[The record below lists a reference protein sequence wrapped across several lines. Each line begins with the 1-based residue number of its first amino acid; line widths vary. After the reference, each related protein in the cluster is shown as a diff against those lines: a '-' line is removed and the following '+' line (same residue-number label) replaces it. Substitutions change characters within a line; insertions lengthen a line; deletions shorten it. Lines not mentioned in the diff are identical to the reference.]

1 MAAAP
6 AFTVASLVATAVPA
20 AIAAPRADA
29 IQLIDQAG
37 RRFALRDLRGRPF
50 AVTFIAS
57 RCTDA
62 CPILDAQFALVQRR
76 LAALRSPAQLVTIT
90 LDPGYDTPFVMAR
103 LAHDYAADPRRW
115 RLASGTMR
123 DVTALRRAYG
133 VGVAADARG
142 VPDVHSTFVYVTGR
156 DGSQRVLLTSTNLV
170 DDLVDALER

>member
-62 CPILDAQFALVQRR
+62 CPIIDAQFALVQRR

-123 DVTALRRAYG
+123 DVTRCGARTVSASPPTP
-133 VGVAADARG
+133 AASR
-142 VPDVHSTFVYVTGR
+142 
-156 DGSQRVLLTSTNLV
+156 TST
-170 DDLVDALER
+170 ARSSTSPAGTARSESC

>member
-6 AFTVASLVATAVPA
+6 ALTVATLLLAAVPVA
-20 AIAAPRADA
+20 AAAPRADA
-29 IQLIDQAG
+29 IPLIDQAG

-123 DVTALRRAYG
+123 DVTALRRAFG

-142 VPDVHSTFVYVTGR
+142 VPDVHDTFVYVIGR
-156 DGSQRVLLTSTNLV
+156 DGSERTLFASTNLV
-170 DDLVDALER
+170 DDLVEALER